1 MRHKN
6 LQALTTLTVRMIR
19 RDIRVVLFI
28 RRISSIAIN
37 HIAVNPH
44 NLVLQELLHST
55 VLFLSP
61 AWDWCASIV
70 VIHIDVLS
78 VSGLGGVLYATRTI
92 RMWCAGRIQ
101 IRRFVGS

>member
-1 MRHKN
+1 MRCRN

-28 RRISSIAIN
+28 RRISHIAIS
-37 HIAVNPH
+37 HIAVNLH
-44 NLVLQELLHST
+44 SLVLQELLHST
-55 VLFLSP
+55 VLFLSS

-70 VIHIDVLS
+70 VMHIDVLS
-78 VSGLGGVLYATRTI
+78 VSGLGGVLYAARTI

-101 IRRFVGS
+101 IRRFIGS